1 MAQLIAEAIDTN
13 TRALIEAGTGTG
25 KTLAY
30 LVPALQSKKKT
41 LVSTAT
47 KNLQEQIYYKDVPT
61 LLGMGFEFEAVYLKG
76 RSNYLCLHKFKDFQV
91 RPLFRSKEDT
101 KHFQL
106 IEDWALSTKSGDR
119 AELRDLPDDFPTWFE
134 LSATSETCLGAECP
148 DYEGCFVTQIRRK
161 AAEAQLVIVNHHL
174 FFADLSV
181 RAGGFGEVLPETDV
195 VIFDEA
201 HHLEDTAT
209 SFFGRSVSPFR
220 MKVLVGDLGRAI
232 ENLSK
237 RPEKL
242 LEKTK
247 DAERRVTKLFKQ
259 LASRVSAKERAELSP
274 DLLDDQKTGEAFAAA
289 KQSLTALRLEL
300 TATGSLGE
308 VALSL
313 SKRCGEI
320 GSDIAF
326 VLEQRESGWV
336 YFSELRGRK
345 RDTVFLQA
353 SPIDIGPMFR
363 ELLYP
368 KHTTTIFTS
377 ATLTVDHAFD
387 YYRSRIALGVDE
399 PVTERLLPSPF
410 HYMSQSLLFVPEGL
424 SQPNAPDFVESVA
437 PTIEELLEIT
447 GGRAFVLFTSY
458 RNMREC
464 YRLLSSRLDYPLLL
478 QGERSRTALL
488 EEFKAKPTVLFA
500 TSSFWE
506 GVDVPG
512 DHLSLVVIDKLPF
525 ASPGDPIVKARVNYV
540 EEQGGEPF
548 WNYQLPEA
556 AIGLKQ
562 GFGRL
567 IRSQSDRGIVAI
579 LDRRL
584 LERSYGKVFLNT
596 LPRTRRTRDIAIVR
610 EWWARHGSDVSEG

>member
-220 MKVLVGDLGRAI
+220 MKELVGDLGRAI

-242 LEKTK
+242 L
-247 DAERRVTKLFKQ
+247 
-259 LASRVSAKERAELSP
+259 
-274 DLLDDQKTGEAFAAA
+274 
-289 KQSLTALRLEL
+289 
-300 TATGSLGE
+300 
-308 VALSL
+308 
-313 SKRCGEI
+313 
-320 GSDIAF
+320 
-326 VLEQRESGWV
+326 
-336 YFSELRGRK
+336 
-345 RDTVFLQA
+345 
-353 SPIDIGPMFR
+353 
-363 ELLYP
+363 
-368 KHTTTIFTS
+368 
-377 ATLTVDHAFD
+377 
-387 YYRSRIALGVDE
+387 
-399 PVTERLLPSPF
+399 
-410 HYMSQSLLFVPEGL
+410 
-424 SQPNAPDFVESVA
+424 
-437 PTIEELLEIT
+437 
-447 GGRAFVLFTSY
+447 
-458 RNMREC
+458 
-464 YRLLSSRLDYPLLL
+464 
-478 QGERSRTALL
+478 
-488 EEFKAKPTVLFA
+488 
-500 TSSFWE
+500 
-506 GVDVPG
+506 
-512 DHLSLVVIDKLPF
+512 
-525 ASPGDPIVKARVNYV
+525 
-540 EEQGGEPF
+540 
-548 WNYQLPEA
+548 
-556 AIGLKQ
+556 
-562 GFGRL
+562 
-567 IRSQSDRGIVAI
+567 
-579 LDRRL
+579 
-584 LERSYGKVFLNT
+584 
-596 LPRTRRTRDIAIVR
+596 
-610 EWWARHGSDVSEG
+610 